1 MVAVE
6 VLEPIYEQS
15 EDTSRLVEVQRIRL
29 NQEKNTGKRV
39 ALLLRIGALEAKLG
53 NSEQA
58 WEAYARAFTENPES
72 TAAREALENL
82 AAILDSWASLV
93 TLYEGALGGK
103 KALPPPLERE
113 LLLVVAVAY
122 DEKLE
127 KSEKAVEYFRR
138 AQAIQPEDASALVAL
153 ERLYTRTER
162 WSDLIDTLTQE
173 VRAGQ
178 GAVRARADPRAHRHR
193 LGGDA
198 RQRRRGDQG
207 VEGGPQGQR
216 REHPG
221 AALAG
226 SPVPARG
233 RLPRARP
240 TTSSAS

>member
-1 MVAVE
+1 M
-6 VLEPIYEQS
+6 
-15 EDTSRLVEVQRIRL
+15 
-29 NQEKNTGKRV
+29 
-39 ALLLRIGALEAKLG
+39 LRIGALEAKLG

-103 KALPPPLERE
+103 KTLPPPLERE

-138 AQAIQPEDASALVAL
+138 AQAIEPEDASALVAL

-162 WSDLIDTLTQE
+162 WSDLIDTLTKKFAL
-173 VRAGQ
+173 VRSRTSASRSACASPPSGRRCSTTRPRRSRP
-178 GAVRARADPRAHRHR
+178 GRRSSRTTPRTSRRCARSIACTC
-193 LGGDA
+193 A
-198 RQRRRGDQG
+198 R
-207 VEGGPQGQR
+207 VTS
-216 REHPG
+216 
-221 AALAG
+221 ASWA
-226 SPVPARG
+226 
-233 RLPRARP
+233 